1 MIANSI
7 AGEVTISIGGAEYW
21 LLFDHAAIAR
31 LQTLLGVQTW
41 AVKMGQALDNWE
53 MPVVDHILAIGLEAR
68 QPGMFSAESLAEV
81 RNPVIPRNPAV
92 RAIIAAMQLSSWGP
106 DGRPPEETPTADP
119 RMGHRGIRSWWPFGQ
134 PSGKVLH

>member
-7 AGEVTISIGGAEYW
+7 AGEVTISIGGKEYW

-41 AVKMGQALDNWE
+41 AIKMGQALDAWE
-53 MPVVDHILAIGLEAR
+53 MPVVDQILAIGLEAR
-68 QPGMFSAESLAEV
+68 QPGLFTPESLAEV
-81 RNPVIPRNPAV
+81 RNPVIPRNPTV

-106 DGRPPEETPTADP
+106 DGRPPEEIPPVDP
-119 RMGHRGIRSWWPFGQ
+119 LMGRRGIRSLWPFVRD
-134 PSGKVLH
+134 SGRA